1 MQAGHAHQ
9 FKEADGLEC
18 DRLAAR
24 VGTGDDDH
32 VIIRAKLDIDRDNFF
47 RIDQRMT
54 ALADINVIFVIK
66 NRPGGILLHGEIRA
80 GKNEI
85 QLSHILGVVF
95 QFHEMVAGF
104 GGKSRQN
111 LFNLFLFLQG
121 KFAQL
126 VVERDNGGRLYKE
139 CGTAGRLIVDES
151 GDLGLVLGL
160 DRNAVAVAA
169 QGDHV
174 VLQIGGIGAVDHLR
188 ELLVDLVS
196 GQLHIPTH
204 LAEGGGGI
212 VCHLLLGEDATAD
225 FRRQGRDRI
234 QAVKKIQRDIRL
246 FLNGRRRENRQ
257 CCRLLFSGIGS
268 RVFIAFFRIPALD
281 LGTLPVL
288 VQSVVTDSSD
298 IVQKGEAS
306 CRSSGMD
313 RGADRQGSEH
323 IVEIPV
329 VSEGDGTFPEE
340 MGQRRFGL
348 RLCMFYFKQIIH
360 RSEFSAQL
368 FARL

>member
-1 MQAGHAHQ
+1 MD
-9 FKEADGLEC
+9 E
-18 DRLAAR
+18 
-24 VGTGDDDH
+24 
-32 VIIRAKLDIDRDNFF
+32 
-47 RIDQRMT
+47 
-54 ALADINVIFVIK
+54 
-66 NRPGGILLHGEIRA
+66 PG
-80 GKNEI
+80 N
-85 QLSHILGVVF
+85 
-95 QFHEMVAGF
+95 
-104 GGKSRQN
+104 
-111 LFNLFLFLQG
+111 
-121 KFAQL
+121 
-126 VVERDNGGRLYKE
+126 
-139 CGTAGRLIVDES
+139 
-151 GDLGLVLGL
+151 LGLILSL

-169 QGDHV
+169 KGDHV
-174 VLQIGGIGAVDHLR
+174 VLQIGGIGAVDHFR

-212 VCHLLLGEDATAD
+212 VCHLLLGENAAAD

-234 QAVKKIQRDIRL
+234 QAVKKIKKDIRL
-246 FLNGRRRENRQ
+246 FLNVRRRRTGSAAVSF
-257 CCRLLFSGIGS
+257 FSGIGS
-268 RVFIAFFRIPALD
+268 RVFIAFFRIFALD

-298 IVQKGEAS
+298 IVQKGGQLQKL
-306 CRSSGMD
+306 RHGQ

-329 VSEGDGTFPEE
+329 VSEGDGAFPEE
-340 MGQRRFGL
+340 MGQRGFGL